1 MIGSKRLDQTLRKRV
16 KMKVAK
22 SVIKDGNE
30 KSCAKITRNFKMIV
44 EYDGTAYCG
53 WQRQE
58 NGLTIQQ
65 VLEDAI
71 GLITGEKVTVI
82 GSGRTDAGVH
92 ALNQVAH
99 FKSGSVLLLN
109 NIYRGL
115 NSVLPP
121 DIVVKKMEEV
131 SGEFHA
137 QHDVVSKVYFYKI
150 CNQPLS
156 PALGRNYFWHI
167 RFPLD
172 LQKMRKAA
180 KYLIGTHDFSC
191 FCATGTQVK
200 DRVRTIMDIK
210 INICD
215 DGLIEITVESR
226 GFLKYMVRNII
237 GTLVDV
243 GRGKRMPEEMKL
255 IIESRNRKIAGV
267 TAPACG
273 LFLKEVKY

>member
-1 MIGSKRLDQTLRKRV
+1 M
-16 KMKVAK
+16 
-22 SVIKDGNE
+22 
-30 KSCAKITRNFKMIV
+30 RNFKMIV

-58 NGLTIQQ
+58 NGITIQQ

-71 GLITGEKVTVI
+71 QLITGEKVAVI

-99 FKSGSVLLLN
+99 FMSNSRLPLN
-109 NIYRGL
+109 NIYRGM

-121 DIVVKKMEEV
+121 DIVIKEMDEV
-131 SGEFHA
+131 ADDFHA
-137 QHDVVSKVYFYKI
+137 QHDVKSKVYVYKI
-150 CNQPLS
+150 CNQGLRPV
-156 PALGRNYFWHI
+156 LGRNYFWHI

-172 LQKMRKAA
+172 LERMKKAA
-180 KYLIGTHDFSC
+180 QLLIGTHDYSC
-191 FCATGTQVK
+191 FCATGTHVK
-200 DRVRTIMDIK
+200 DRVRTITDMEIK
-210 INICD
+210 TCD
-215 DGLIEITVESR
+215 DGLIEIKVEAR

-237 GTLVDV
+237 GTLVEV
-243 GRGKRMPEEMKL
+243 GLGKRKPEEMKP
-255 IIESRNRKIAGV
+255 IIESRDRTIAGV

>member
-1 MIGSKRLDQTLRKRV
+1 M
-16 KMKVAK
+16 
-22 SVIKDGNE
+22 
-30 KSCAKITRNFKMIV
+30 RNFKIIV

-65 VLEDAI
+65 VLEETI
-71 GLITGEKVTVI
+71 QLITNEKVTVI

-99 FKSGSVLLLN
+99 FKSSSLLPVD
-109 NIYRGL
+109 NIYRGI

-121 DIVVKKMEEV
+121 DIVVKELEEV
-131 SGEFHA
+131 TDDFHA
-137 QHDVVSKVYFYKI
+137 QHDVKSKVYIYKI
-150 CNQPLS
+150 CNQRLR
-156 PALGRNYFWHI
+156 PALGRNFFWFI

-172 LQKMRKAA
+172 LALMKEASH
-180 KYLIGTHDFSC
+180 YLIGTHDFSC
-191 FCATGTQVK
+191 FCATGTDVK
-200 DRVRTIMDIK
+200 DRVRTIIDMEIK
-210 INICD
+210 TGD
-215 DGLIEITVESR
+215 EGLIEIKVESH

-237 GTLVDV
+237 GTLVEV
-243 GRGKRMPEEMKL
+243 GRGKRKPEEMKV
-255 IIESRNRKIAGV
+255 IIESRNRKSAGV